1 MERAGA
7 KGRPLSILPTLAAAF
22 GWSYSYTTL
31 LNVVISVLQFA
42 SPQIVSLLIDF
53 VTSDEPAWKG
63 YFYTVLIVAVTLL
76 TTFLNTLAF
85 YQEYLVGLR
94 VRSALI
100 SAIYRV
106 VRLDVTPEIEICYM
120 LFDRSLSIFS
130 RTSLKQH
137 MLQFPVLNPI
147 GPPFTESH

>member
-7 KGRPLSILPTLAAAF
+7 KGRPLSILPTLSAAF

-31 LNVVISVLQFA
+31 LNVLISVLQFA
-42 SPQIVSLLIDF
+42 SPQIVGLLINF

-63 YFYTVLIVAVTLL
+63 YFYTFLIVAVTLL
-76 TTFLNTLAF
+76 TTFLNVLAF

-100 SAIYRV
+100 SAIYRK
-106 VRLDVTPEIEICYM
+106 
-120 LFDRSLSIFS
+120 
-130 RTSLKQH
+130 SLKLSNAARREMTVGETTNLMQIDTQKF
-137 MLQFPVLNPI
+137 MDLALYLNFVITSPLQ
-147 GPPFTESH
+147 G